1 MTYLLDTHALLWAI
15 AEPEKLSEKA
25 REILLR
31 PDTHVVVSA
40 VNLWEISLKYRLGKL
55 EMTNLAPEQIPGICK
70 QMDIEVL
77 PLEPDTC
84 ATYHQLQ
91 PNFHKDPFDRMLIWF
106 AIRHGYTLISK
117 DGVLWEYEAIGL
129 SVLW

>member
-55 EMTNLAPEQIPGICK
+55 EMTHLVPEQIPGICK
-70 QMDIEVL
+70 LMDIEVL
-77 PLEPDTC
+77 PLEPESC
-84 ATYHQLQ
+84 ATYHQL
-91 PNFHKDPFDRMLIWF
+91 PPGFHKDPFDRMLIWL
-106 AIRHGYTLISK
+106 AIRKGYILISK
-117 DGVLWEYEAIGL
+117 DQVLGEYEAIGL
-129 SVLW
+129 SVVW